1 MNTISKKNFLVKF
14 FYRYKFYYHDEN
26 DITYLC
32 MGEYLETDVAFSFL
46 ADLKKKFLS
55 TYDNQKIQSSYS
67 YQLKN
72 FSEEIHKLSDFY
84 IKNPQSKLAMLKN
97 NINQTSEIMHENVEK
112 LFQRNEKLDITLQKS
127 NNLLGSSDVFYK
139 NIHRMKMKQK
149 YKRLKYLAFLILVLI
164 VIGLLIYLIVK

>member
-1 MNTISKKNFLVKF
+1 
-14 FYRYKFYYHDEN
+14 
-26 DITYLC
+26 
-32 MGEYLETDVAFSFL
+32 MGEYLDTDVAFSYL

-55 TYDNQKIQSSYS
+55 TYDSQKIQGSYS

-72 FSEEIHKLSDFY
+72 FSDEIQKLSDYY
-84 IKNPQSKLAMLKN
+84 IKNPQSKLSMLKN

-112 LFQRNEKLDITLQKS
+112 LFQRNEKLDITIQKS

-149 YKRLKYLAFLILVLI
+149 YRRLKYIASVILVLL
-164 VIGLLIYLIVK
+164 VMALLLYICVK

>member
-1 MNTISKKNFLVKF
+1 
-14 FYRYKFYYHDEN
+14 
-26 DITYLC
+26 

-46 ADLKKKFLS
+46 ADLKKKFLA

-149 YKRLKYLAFLILVLI
+149 YKRLKYLAFFILVLLI
-164 VIGLLIYLIVK
+164 MGFLIYFQKLTHLV

>member
-1 MNTISKKNFLVKF
+1 
-14 FYRYKFYYHDEN
+14 
-26 DITYLC
+26 

-46 ADLKKKFLS
+46 ADLKKKFLA

-149 YKRLKYLAFLILVLI
+149 YKRLKYIVIFILVVLI
-164 VIGLLIYLIVK
+164 MGLLIYLCVK

>member
-1 MNTISKKNFLVKF
+1 
-14 FYRYKFYYHDEN
+14 
-26 DITYLC
+26 

-46 ADLKKKFLS
+46 ADLKKKFLA

-149 YKRLKYLAFLILVLI
+149 YKRLKYLAFFILVLLI
-164 VIGLLIYLIVK
+164 MGFLIYFSVR